1 MRRLEKL
8 FLCGCGYTVLILAL
22 FYLFA
27 AISKFASP
35 AILPK
40 NFFLILAFGM
50 IISCA
55 DMLYDILN
63 VKKILKAI
71 IHYFVLLIMFCVV
84 FLVSGNIAGDKAASI
99 FIAIFVFTVLYFVL
113 LLIVTLI
120 KKTVSTADDIVEK
133 KAAKNENAAKKS
145 KKAKEPYKPLY
156 KADTE
161 K

>member
-8 FLCGCGYTVLILAL
+8 FLSGCGYTVLILAL

-55 DMLYDILN
+55 DTLYDVLN
-63 VKKILKAI
+63 VKKVLKAI

-84 FLVSGNIAGDKAASI
+84 FLISGNIAGDKSASI

-120 KKTVSTADDIVEK
+120 KKTVNAADNIVEK
-133 KAAKNENAAKKS
+133 KSKKGTDTKAKKS
-145 KKAKEPYKPLY
+145 KEAYKPLY
-156 KADTE
+156 KVDND
-161 K
+161 